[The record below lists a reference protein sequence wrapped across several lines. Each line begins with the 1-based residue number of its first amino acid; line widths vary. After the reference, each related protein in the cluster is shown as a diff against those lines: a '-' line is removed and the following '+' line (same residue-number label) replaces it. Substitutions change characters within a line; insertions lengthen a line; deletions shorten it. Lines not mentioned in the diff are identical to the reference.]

1 MKQRRRKTSDSE
13 TTELLPCMDYLHG
26 DVVDSEFMAAC
37 RYEYA
42 RESAILRKA
51 AHLYN
56 DPTTIAGEIGPRI
69 DREFHCG
76 KWFLEWLLILQC
88 PSFPAKNWNKLTE
101 KERAELF
108 VGLPRSTNKVQPL
121 ALAELPLMT
130 YYLNLL
136 RVMADETKAKAI
148 EWVSRGGKGSWQKVY
163 PILELPNTP
172 CVQELLP
179 LDFSKSKKRLLQEIG
194 KWLDLPENKARFVKY
209 RATTE
214 AGTTKEAK
222 DRLKDL
228 AAWRLCRERG
238 WELALEF
245 AEQHRK
251 RDKSGRARA
260 FHDPRQGQAEKVPLN
275 EAPLYSE
282 ESRFFK
288 AKARALKHRAELFPW
303 EFGKHTE
310 E

>member
-1 MKQRRRKTSDSE
+1 
-13 TTELLPCMDYLHG
+13 MDYLHS
-26 DVVDSEFMAAC
+26 DVVDGEFRAAC

-42 RESAILRKA
+42 RESTILAKA

-56 DPTTIAGEIGPRI
+56 DPTTIAGEIGSRI
-69 DREFHCG
+69 DGEFHCG
-76 KWFLEWLLILQC
+76 MCFWEWFFIWQC
-88 PSFPAKNWNKLTE
+88 PSFPAKSWNKLTE

-108 VGLPRSTNKVQPL
+108 LGLPRSTSKVGPL
-121 ALAELPLMT
+121 ALAELPFVT

-136 RVMADETKAKAI
+136 RAMADEAKAKAI
-148 EWVSRGGKGSWQKVY
+148 EWAGRGGKGPRQKVY
-163 PILELPNTP
+163 PLVELPNRP
-172 CVQELLP
+172 IVQALLP
-179 LDFSKSKKRLLQEIG
+179 LDFGKSKKRLLQEIG
-194 KWLDLPENKARFVKY
+194 KWLDLPQNKARFDNY
-209 RATTE
+209 RARSE
-214 AGTTKEAK
+214 AGTAKEAK

-245 AEQHRK
+245 AEQYRK
-251 RDKSGRARA
+251 REKSGRARA

-275 EAPLYSE
+275 EARLYSE
-282 ESRFFK
+282 ESGFFK
-288 AKARALKHRAELFPW
+288 AKARVLKHLAELFPW